1 MKKPIGK
8 NLIFA
13 ILLFVMLAQIFC
25 QENFVFAR
33 AENHVNHDFLSEKK
47 VCNAMSVGEDSENSL
62 VQKTRNY
69 GVVFVKFAD
78 SDDFDEGFEE
88 KIFKTYNTSSLSVK
102 KYFEIVSNGLYSVD
116 FLAAATTVVTLTEK
130 QSYYEPKYYYT
141 PITGR
146 YETVNENGYD
156 NRYFDE
162 NGEPCS
168 YSKTGNKRHI
178 DRLLREQTMF
188 KEIVSKVAQSFSGAN
203 LDFDGNGV
211 IDGLH
216 LIFSTQDKEYSWD
229 EILWA
234 HKGKFTAY
242 NKSFLENNYY
252 VPSDFEILPIDFLP
266 SYIDNKVA
274 DGYSVFTSTKI
285 KETVIQD
292 ENKDKIF
299 SCGIFAHEMM
309 HDLGL
314 SDYYSYDKTGESGEL
329 YENKPVGEFD
339 ILGGAQLLPQ
349 MPLSYTRQKLGFI
362 TDENICPIEKGGEY
376 LLYPTTSDA
385 KTKAYKLVLN
395 DYNETG
401 EYFMIE
407 ARSGGGFVDGSL
419 SGTGI
424 IVYRISEKDG
434 FIGADG
440 TVGVENLGNMY
451 GENEV
456 YVYRLGDKDLSD
468 NKNNSFALLD
478 GNTLKINA
486 DERSVFLDGSTMGSR
501 DKSAYKTVIDQN
513 TGYLTT
519 SIFYT
524 DGQNSGVKISDV
536 KVNEDGS
543 CSFKIEFDEGIFSE
557 KPFADLSRYYDN
569 KTLIVKWGVPTR
581 QGKVCVYTCS
591 ANGLIKY
598 KNGEYVLKKKITPAM
613 LAAGNVHDNEVFF
626 KGEFAASYCTAVIPD
641 TKDETA
647 VFLTYE
653 INGESKVL
661 FAGVFNSHEPSFS
674 EYLFGTTKWVVLIIG
689 IVVFF
694 VAVTVVVILLMVKKE
709 KSKNATESDKDE
721 VRDLEKL
728 YGENYWLKEEN
739 FDETTQKDGE
749 DVDADL
755 DESEV
760 ENSENENN
768 ASSESNES
776 NESSV
781 TKDVDKA
788 VETE

>member
-13 ILLFVMLAQIFC
+13 ILLFTVLAQIFF
-25 QENFVFAR
+25 QDNFVFAR
-33 AENHVNHDFLSEKK
+33 AENHINHDFLSEKK
-47 VCNAMSVGEDSENSL
+47 VCNAISGEEVSDNSL
-62 VQKTRNY
+62 APKTRNY

-78 SDDFDEGFEE
+78 SDDFDEDFEE
-88 KIFKTYNTSSLSVK
+88 KIFKTYNSSSLSVK

-116 FLAAATTVVTLTEK
+116 FFAAATTVVTLAEK

-141 PITGR
+141 PITGQ

-178 DRLLREQTMF
+178 DRLLREQAMF
-188 KEIVSKVAQSFSGAN
+188 QEIVSKVAQSFSGAN

-234 HKGKFTAY
+234 HKGNFTAY
-242 NKSFLENNYY
+242 SRSFFESNYY

-266 SYIDNKVA
+266 PYIDNKVA

-285 KETVIQD
+285 KQTVIQD

-339 ILGGAQLLPQ
+339 ILGGSQLLPQ

-362 TDENICPIEKGGEY
+362 TDENICPIEKSGEY
-376 LLYPTTSDA
+376 LLFPTTSDA

-407 ARSGGGFVDGSL
+407 ARSDGGFVDGSL

-424 IVYRISEKDG
+424 IIYRINEKNG

-440 TVGVENLGNMY
+440 AVGIKNLGNMY

-468 NKNNSFALLD
+468 NKNNSFALLG
-478 GNTLKINA
+478 GNTIKINV
-486 DERSVFLDGSTMGSR
+486 DGRSVFLDGSTIGSR
-501 DKSAYKTVIDQN
+501 DKSAYKTVIDQK
-513 TGYLTT
+513 TGCLTT

-524 DGQNSGVKISDV
+524 NGQNSGVKISDV

-543 CSFKIEFDEGIFSE
+543 CSFKIEFDESVFSE
-557 KPFADLSRYYDN
+557 KLFADLSRYYDN
-569 KTLIVKWGVPTR
+569 KTVIVKWGVPTR

-598 KNGEYVLKKKITPAM
+598 KNGAYVLKNKITPAM
-613 LAAGNVHDNEVFF
+613 LANGNAYGNKIIY
-626 KGEFAASYCTAVIPD
+626 KGEFAASYCTAAIPS

-653 INGESKVL
+653 ENGESKVL
-661 FAGVFNSHEPSFS
+661 FVGAFNSHEPSFS
-674 EYLFGTTKWVVLIIG
+674 EYLFGTTKWVVLIVG

-709 KSKNATESDKDE
+709 KSKNSKDCEKDE
-721 VRDLEKL
+721 VRNLEKL
-728 YGENYWLKEEN
+728 YGENYWLKEET
-739 FDETTQKDGE
+739 FDETTDKD
-749 DVDADL
+749 
-755 DESEV
+755 
-760 ENSENENN
+760 NENVN
-768 ASSESNES
+768 DDLGENDNESGDNDDNES
-776 NESSV
+776 NVKKGVEQS
-781 TKDVDKA
+781 
-788 VETE
+788 VETDEGF